1 MTTRENPFS
10 EEFLKMTPDERSIY
24 LKTTRVTENSEV
36 PEEVRRRF
44 NQMHNQLRQ
53 EIKSSDPHLQTLDS

>member
-1 MTTRENPFS
+1 MTTCENPFS
-10 EEFLKMTPDERSIY
+10 EEFLKMTPDERAIY
-24 LKTTRVTENSEV
+24 LRTTRVTENSEV

-53 EIKSSDPHLQTLDS
+53 EIKPSDPHLQTLDS